1 MRAGLRKRSLRR
13 MDEITSHY
21 ARQSGVLAVAAFGS
35 NAERERFDDSS
46 DLDFLVFCEQSA
58 KARLIAEAEN
68 LAALGEID
76 ALRVVYGDAVQLL
89 FSDGVLCDFG
99 IVLPEQLATFPHG
112 AGRYLWRNPEWE
124 AIDLSASEPA
134 RKHAQEWI
142 EDALFHLY
150 VGLLREQRG
159 EEAAAFEEI
168 QGKAAACVLAYL
180 QGDRADAFSALRRAE
195 QSVSNDTLKQ
205 LMPGYGQSGEA
216 AKVMLRLLAE
226 ARELPLYRVVGNLL
240 EKYRLQKETP
250 SSKG

>member
-1 MRAGLRKRSLRR
+1 MRAGLRERSLRR
-13 MDEITSHY
+13 MDEITAYY

-46 DLDFLVFCEQSA
+46 DLDFLVFCEPIA
-58 KARLIAEAEN
+58 KARLIAEVGN
-68 LAALGEID
+68 LATLGEIE

-89 FSDGVLCDFG
+89 FSDGVFCDFG

-112 AGRYLWRNPEWE
+112 TGRYLWRKPEWE
-124 AIDLSASEPA
+124 AIDISANEPA
-134 RKHAQEWI
+134 RKPTQELI

-168 QGKAAACVLAYL
+168 QGKAAQCVLAYL
-180 QGDRADAFSALRRAE
+180 QGDRADAFSSLRRAE

-226 ARELPLYRVVGNLL
+226 ARELPLYRAVGNLL
-240 EKYRLQKETP
+240 GEIALTE
-250 SSKG
+250 

>member
-1 MRAGLRKRSLRR
+1 MRAGLQERSERR
-13 MDEITSHY
+13 MDEITAYY

-46 DLDFLVFCEQSA
+46 DLDFLVFCGPSA
-58 KARLIAEAEN
+58 KPRLIAEVGN
-68 LAALGEID
+68 LASLGEID

-112 AGRYLWRNPEWE
+112 AGCYLWRNPEWE
-124 AIDLSASEPA
+124 AIDLSESEPA
-134 RKHAQEWI
+134 RKPAQELI

-150 VGLLREQRG
+150 VGLLREHRG
-159 EEAAAFEEI
+159 EQAAALEEI

-180 QGDRADAFSALRRAE
+180 QGDRADAFSSLRRAE
-195 QSVSNDTLKQ
+195 QSVSSDTLKQ

-216 AKVMLRLLAE
+216 AEAMLRLLCK
-226 ARELPLYRVVGNLL
+226 ARELPLYRAIGNLL
-240 EKYRLQKETP
+240 REISLTE
-250 SSKG
+250 

>member
-1 MRAGLRKRSLRR
+1 MRAGLRERSLRR
-13 MDEITSHY
+13 MDEITAYY

-46 DLDFLVFCEQSA
+46 DLDFLVLCESNA
-58 KARLIAEAEN
+58 KARLIAEVGR

-112 AGRYLWRNPEWE
+112 AGRYLWRRLEWK

-134 RKHAQEWI
+134 RKPAQESI

-180 QGDRADAFSALRRAE
+180 QGDRADAFSTLRRAE
-195 QSVSNDTLKQ
+195 QSVSSDTLKQ

-216 AKVMLRLLAE
+216 AEVMLRLLSE
-226 ARELPLYRVVGNLL
+226 ARELPLYRAVGNLL
-240 EKYRLQKETP
+240 REIALTE
-250 SSKG
+250 